1 MFLNIGVIGWS
12 FWTRRLAHA
21 LGGCVVDT
29 VIVEK
34 TAERFDR
41 QDNGL
46 EAGTGVFQFAMKLS
60 PQLVINI
67 DIIWAIP
74 LLKLLEIATV

>member
-1 MFLNIGVIGWS
+1 M
-12 FWTRRLAHA
+12 
-21 LGGCVVDT
+21 
-29 VIVEK
+29 IVEK